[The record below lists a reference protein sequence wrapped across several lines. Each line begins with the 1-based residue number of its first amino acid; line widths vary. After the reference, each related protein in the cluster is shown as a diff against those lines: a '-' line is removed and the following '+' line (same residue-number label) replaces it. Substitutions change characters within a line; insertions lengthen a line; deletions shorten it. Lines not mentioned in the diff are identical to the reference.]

1 MIRLSLRVCAVVF
14 FVALIPV
21 GAQATPLE
29 PDELPKVDR
38 IVVWKSK
45 RELDLMLKGIV
56 IRAYPIALGSHPVGA
71 KRRKGDGRTP
81 EGVYIIDGRT
91 RRTAYHRALHIS
103 YPGETQRTAALARG
117 ANPGGDIFIH
127 GMPASFGRK
136 DPVRFFV
143 DWTNGCIAV
152 GNIAIEEIWNAVD
165 DGTVVEI
172 HP

>member
-1 MIRLSLRVCAVVF
+1 MLMI
-14 FVALIPV
+14 ALLLGPL
-21 GAQATPLE
+21 ATAAPATPLE

-56 IRAYPIALGSHPVGA
+56 IRAYPIALGNHPVGA

-81 EGVYIIDGRT
+81 EGVYVIDSRT
-91 RRTAYHRALHIS
+91 RRTAWHRALHIS
-103 YPGETQRTAALARG
+103 YPNAGDRIRAKG

-143 DWTNGCIAV
+143 DWTDGCIAV

-165 DGTVVEI
+165 DGTPIEI
-172 HP
+172 RP

>member
-1 MIRLSLRVCAVVF
+1 MIRLLFHICAVAVIF
-14 FVALIPV
+14 TLIRV
-21 GAQATPLE
+21 DATATPLA

-38 IVVWKSK
+38 IVIWKSK
-45 RELDLMLKGIV
+45 RELDLMLKGVV
-56 IRAYPIALGSHPVGA
+56 IRAYPIALGSHPVGD
-71 KRRKGDGRTP
+71 KRRKSDGRTP
-81 EGVYIIDGRT
+81 EGHYVIDGRT
-91 RRTAYHRALHIS
+91 RRTGYHRALHIS
-103 YPGETQRTAALARG
+103 YPNDADRREAGEKG
-117 ANPGGDIFIH
+117 FDPGGDIFIH

-165 DGTVVEI
+165 DGTPVEI